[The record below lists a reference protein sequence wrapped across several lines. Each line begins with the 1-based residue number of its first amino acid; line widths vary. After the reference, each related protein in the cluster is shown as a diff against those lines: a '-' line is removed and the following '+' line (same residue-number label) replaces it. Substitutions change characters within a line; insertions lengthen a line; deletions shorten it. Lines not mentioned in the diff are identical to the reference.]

1 MFKNSIKAFQISFV
15 VINMLQLISV
25 FINWEWIN
33 DTFISTK
40 RQSDKESNLPAGRNL
55 KEKYPTVVTGYF
67 DIGSFHK
74 GKSHF
79 RNQSFYYKVA
89 NIFSYLQNSLVV
101 YTDSPVFLNHIENIR
116 SNKLNKTKIIFF
128 ERSSAWSFQIIDDI
142 KRIYNIEGY
151 TRRNASKVSPLYTCA
166 MHSKYYCLKQAAE
179 YNYFNTKY
187 IMWLDV
193 GYFWKLKAN
202 RAFFL
207 KRPFKFNDSQIAMN
221 KIDTGRSIPSSPVDI
236 IKKSHLQVGGGL
248 VFGEIHTM
256 IKFSS
261 QYRRAVE
268 YFLSKNLTNT
278 DQQILHAMFTQEGR
292 TAICPEVEIK
302 TYGTADN
309 RDWHFLGNSMV
320 EHKNT

>member
-1 MFKNSIKAFQISFV
+1 ITIQLMYS
-15 VINMLQLISV
+15 VIYIRICKEPIFDM
-25 FINWEWIN
+25 
-33 DTFISTK
+33 K
-40 RQSDKESNLPAGRNL
+40 RRNDKESYLPVGRNL

-79 RNQSFYYKVA
+79 RNQNFYYKVA

-101 YTDSPVFLNHIENIR
+101 YTDSPVFLNHIKYIR
-116 SNKLNKTKIIFF
+116 SKNLNKTKIIFF

-193 GYFWKLKAN
+193 GYFWRLKA
-202 RAFFL
+202 
-207 KRPFKFNDSQIAMN
+207 KRPFFLRRPLKFNDSQIAMN
-221 KIDTGRSIPSSPVDI
+221 KINTGRSIPSSPVDI
-236 IKKSHLQVGGGL
+236 IRKSHLQVGGGL
-248 VFGEIHTM
+248 VFGEIHKM

-278 DQQILHAMFTQEGR
+278 DQQILYGMFTEEGQK
-292 TAICPEVEIK
+292 AICPEVEIQ

-320 EHKNT
+320 EHENT